1 MTTTSVPTGV
11 TGRDR
16 AVLRAVAAGR
26 CAMGP
31 GRALTVDGIHCA
43 DQFAAHRLLG
53 AGLIA
58 AVAAVPSAARLTSTG
73 AALLEAC

>member
-1 MTTTSVPTGV
+1 MTTTSVPTAV

-53 AGLIA
+53 AGLIT
-58 AVAAVPSAARLTSTG
+58 AVGSVPSPARLTRSG
-73 AALLEAC
+73 AALLAAC